1 MQLECCDADA
11 MASIVKALETPWTPS
26 RALAAASSSASMRK
40 VNSSFGTTFS
50 SSIASHELVQNPVT
64 TLFGLSH
71 QGIESQTSLT
81 MPATTAET
89 LSIVNRTVSVAPLV
103 LLSAA
108 DHYGRTARGTRKR
121 VVGVLLGQN
130 DGKSVRVSNSFAV
143 PFEEDEKDPSV
154 WFLDH
159 NYVESMNDMFKKVNA
174 REKLIGWY
182 HSGPKLRASDL
193 EINELFKRYTPNPLL
208 VIIDVQ
214 PKDVGVPT
222 DAYFAVE
229 EIKDDGTTTTK
240 TFMHTPSTIEA
251 EEAEEIGV
259 EHLLRDIRDVAVGTL
274 STRITSQLQSLQG
287 LHLRLQDIS
296 KYLQKVIDHELP
308 VNHAILGNLQDVFNL
323 LPNLSTPKLA
333 AKDLAAINGLVN
345 GGVGVSGGGG
355 GGENTELSKAMSIK
369 TNDQLMSI
377 YLSSLIRAITA
388 FHDLI
393 ENKIQ
398 NKRMHEDEDARDG
411 EEKAEKEGR
420 KEDKPGANGTGEKPD
435 KEGKEHEPAKK
446 AEEKGKKKG

>member
-1 MQLECCDADA
+1 M
-11 MASIVKALETPWTPS
+11 PS
-26 RALAAASSSASMRK
+26 
-40 VNSSFGTTFS
+40 
-50 SSIASHELVQNPVT
+50 
-64 TLFGLSH
+64 
-71 QGIESQTSLT
+71 
-81 MPATTAET
+81 TTAET
-89 LSIVNRTVSVAPLV
+89 LSLVTRNVSVAPLV
-103 LLSAA
+103 LLSVV
-108 DHYGRTARGTRKR
+108 DHYNRESANQTKNKR

-130 DGKSVRVSNSFAV
+130 DGKNVRVSNSFAV
-143 PFEEDEKDPSV
+143 PFEEDEKNPSV

-214 PKDVGVPT
+214 PKEAGVPT
-222 DAYFAVE
+222 DAYFAVD
-229 EIKDDGTTTTK
+229 EIKDDGTATSR
-240 TFMHTPSTIEA
+240 TFVHTPSIIEA

-274 STRITSQLQSLQG
+274 STRLTNQLQSLQG
-287 LHLRLQDIS
+287 LHLRLRDIQA
-296 KYLQKVIDHELP
+296 YLQKVLDGDLP

-323 LPNLSTPKLA
+323 LPNLSTP
-333 AKDLAAINGLVN
+333 
-345 GGVGVSGGGG
+345 SGGKGSGDGG
-355 GGENTELSKAMSIK
+355 LEHAMAVK

-398 NKRMHEDEDARDG
+398 NRQQQ
-411 EEKAEKEGR
+411 EEKEAAKKEGEKDAKDGSDK
-420 KEDKPGANGTGEKPD
+420 KEDGKGAVNGVNGDGPAKEGASDKD
-435 KEGKEHEPAKK
+435 KEAGSKD
-446 AEEKGKKKG
+446 KKK

>member
-1 MQLECCDADA
+1 
-11 MASIVKALETPWTPS
+11 
-26 RALAAASSSASMRK
+26 
-40 VNSSFGTTFS
+40 
-50 SSIASHELVQNPVT
+50 
-64 TLFGLSH
+64 
-71 QGIESQTSLT
+71 
-81 MPATTAET
+81 MPTTTAET
-89 LSIVNRTVSVAPLV
+89 LSLVTRNVSVAPLV
-103 LLSAA
+103 LLSTV
-108 DHYGRTARGTRKR
+108 DHYNRTEANKSKSKR

-130 DGKSVRVSNSFAV
+130 DGKNVRVSNSFAV
-143 PFEEDEKDPSV
+143 PFEEDERDPSV

-159 NYVESMNDMFKKVNA
+159 NYVESMIDMFKKVNA

-214 PKDVGVPT
+214 PKEAGVPT

-229 EIKDDGTTTTK
+229 EIKDDGTTTSK
-240 TFMHTPSTIEA
+240 TFVHTPSIIEA

-274 STRITSQLQSLQG
+274 STRITNQLQSLQG
-287 LHLRLQDIS
+287 LHLRLRDIQA
-296 KYLQKVIDHELP
+296 YLQKVLDGALP

-323 LPNLSTPKLA
+323 LPNLSTPKSGA
-333 AKDLAAINGLVN
+333 GVN
-345 GGVGVSGGGG
+345 GASADG
-355 GGENTELSKAMSIK
+355 ELSHAMSIK
-369 TNDQLMSI
+369 TNDQMMAI

-398 NKRMHEDEDARDG
+398 NRQQQEEKDAAKKEGENGAKDG
-411 EEKAEKEGR
+411 EKKDGDKKENVPANGVSGDSQEASGDKEKEGP
-420 KEDKPGANGTGEKPD
+420 KD
-435 KEGKEHEPAKK
+435 
-446 AEEKGKKKG
+446 KKK

>member
-1 MQLECCDADA
+1 
-11 MASIVKALETPWTPS
+11 
-26 RALAAASSSASMRK
+26 
-40 VNSSFGTTFS
+40 
-50 SSIASHELVQNPVT
+50 
-64 TLFGLSH
+64 
-71 QGIESQTSLT
+71 

-89 LSIVNRTVSVAPLV
+89 LSLVNRTVSVAPLV
-103 LLSAA
+103 LLSAT
-108 DHYGRTARGTRKR
+108 DHFSRSAKGTKKR
-121 VVGVLLGQN
+121 VLGVLLGQN

-143 PFEEDEKDPSV
+143 PFEEDDKDPTV
-154 WFLDH
+154 WFIDH
-159 NYVESMNDMFKKVNA
+159 NYIESMNDMFKKVNA

-229 EIKDDGTTTTK
+229 EIKDDGTTTAK
-240 TFMHTPSTIEA
+240 TFVHTPSTIEA

-287 LHLRLQDIS
+287 LHLRLQDIG
-296 KYLQKVIDHELP
+296 KYLQKVLDGDLP

-323 LPNLSTPKLA
+323 LPNLSTPKTSPIANGVNQGVPAAENSELA
-333 AKDLAAINGLVN
+333 R
-345 GGVGVSGGGG
+345 
-355 GGENTELSKAMSIK
+355 AMSIK

-398 NKRMHEDEDARDG
+398 NKQQAEDRDQ
-411 EEKAEKEGR
+411 
-420 KEDKPGANGTGEKPD
+420 
-435 KEGKEHEPAKK
+435 K
-446 AEEKGKKKG
+446 AEEEKIKKEEKLMLNGESKKDKEPEKEKGAKDDKKGKKS

>member
-1 MQLECCDADA
+1 
-11 MASIVKALETPWTPS
+11 
-26 RALAAASSSASMRK
+26 
-40 VNSSFGTTFS
+40 
-50 SSIASHELVQNPVT
+50 
-64 TLFGLSH
+64 
-71 QGIESQTSLT
+71 

-89 LSIVNRTVSVAPLV
+89 LSLVTRTVSVAPLV
-103 LLSAA
+103 LLSVA
-108 DHYGRTARGTRKR
+108 DHYGRTAKGTRKR

-130 DGKSVRVSNSFAV
+130 DGKNVRVSNSFAV

-159 NYVESMNDMFKKVNA
+159 NFVESMNDMFKKINA

-214 PKDVGVPT
+214 PKEVGVPT

-229 EIKDDGTTTTK
+229 EIKDDGTTTSK
-240 TFMHTPSTIEA
+240 TFVHTPSIIEA

-287 LHLRLQDIS
+287 LHLRLRDIGQ
-296 KYLQKVIDHELP
+296 YLQKVLDRELP

-323 LPNLSTPKLA
+323 LPNLSTPETTPR
-333 AKDLAAINGLVN
+333 INGAEPPSLV
-345 GGVGVSGGGG
+345 
-355 GGENTELSKAMSIK
+355 ENSELARAMSTK
-369 TNDQLMSI
+369 TNDQLMAI

-398 NKRMHEDEDARDG
+398 NRQQQEESDA
-411 EEKAEKEGR
+411 KKEQEAAAAKGD
-420 KEDKPGANGTGEKPD
+420 KEAAKKANGTANGEQ
-435 KEGKEHEPAKK
+435 KEEQDNK
-446 AEEKGKKKG
+446 EKGKKKG

>member
-1 MQLECCDADA
+1 
-11 MASIVKALETPWTPS
+11 
-26 RALAAASSSASMRK
+26 
-40 VNSSFGTTFS
+40 
-50 SSIASHELVQNPVT
+50 
-64 TLFGLSH
+64 
-71 QGIESQTSLT
+71 

-89 LSIVNRTVSVAPLV
+89 LSLVTRNVSVAPLV

-108 DHYGRTARGTRKR
+108 DHYGRTAKGTRKR

-130 DGKSVRVSNSFAV
+130 DGKNVRVSNSFAV
-143 PFEEDEKDPSV
+143 PFEEEEKDPSV

-214 PKDVGVPT
+214 PKEVGVPT

-240 TFMHTPSTIEA
+240 TFVHTPSIIEA

-287 LHLRLQDIS
+287 LHLRLRDIGQ
-296 KYLQKVIDHELP
+296 YLQKVLDRELP

-323 LPNLSTPKLA
+323 LPNLSTPKASAHAPNGADA
-333 AKDLAAINGLVN
+333 AQTDD
-345 GGVGVSGGGG
+345 
-355 GGENTELSKAMSIK
+355 TELARAMSIK
-369 TNDQLMSI
+369 TNDQLMTI

-398 NKRMHEDEDARDG
+398 NKQQQQEKDAKK
-411 EEKAEKEGR
+411 EESR
-420 KEDKPGANGTGEKPD
+420 
-435 KEGKEHEPAKK
+435 EGKDAKDAKK
-446 AEEKGKKKG
+446 ANGVVNGEVKDGKEDEREKEPEREKEREKGGKKKG